1 MCTLNET
8 RVEESILLLKILR
21 RIPCERWISTSEIA
35 HELDESGL
43 HIAPRRL
50 QRILKRI
57 TSTDEFSVQCDIR
70 SKPYGYR
77 RLKTQSDL
85 AETHLRPE
93 DALVLRLSEERLKYL
108 LPSPVMA
115 SLRPLFDKAREI
127 MKEEPAKA
135 PSAAWLK
142 KVTVVPATV
151 PVMPPRILL
160 RIFTV
165 VSQALWNN
173 TKIVLR
179 YKNSNGGVVNG
190 TVSPLGIV
198 QQEER
203 IYLVCIFDGYT
214 DIRHLAL
221 HRIDTAKETT
231 FPVQRPKDFSLD
243 AYVASRHFNFSNGRK
258 VRLSFES
265 DNAYLKQYLTETPFN
280 SSQKMHD
287 GEKGHFALEVVL
299 DDTTLIDAWIAAWGS
314 ECFQNLKK
322 TDLAKS

>member
-8 RVEESILLLKILR
+8 RVDESILLLKILR

-93 DALVLRLSEERLKYL
+93 DALVLRLSEERLRYL

-142 KVTVVPATV
+142 KSDRGSGDRSGDAAAY
-151 PVMPPRILL
+151 
-160 RIFTV
+160 F
-165 VSQALWNN
+165 AA
-173 TKIVLR
+173 
-179 YKNSNGGVVNG
+179 
-190 TVSPLGIV
+190 
-198 QQEER
+198 
-203 IYLVCIFDGYT
+203 
-214 DIRHLAL
+214 HLY
-221 HRIDTAKETT
+221 RCK
-231 FPVQRPKDFSLD
+231 PS
-243 AYVASRHFNFSNGRK
+243 
-258 VRLSFES
+258 
-265 DNAYLKQYLTETPFN
+265 
-280 SSQKMHD
+280 
-287 GEKGHFALEVVL
+287 ALEQYENSASL
-299 DDTTLIDAWIAAWGS
+299 
-314 ECFQNLKK
+314 
-322 TDLAKS
+322 

>member
-8 RVEESILLLKILR
+8 RVDESILLLKILR

-142 KVTVVPATV
+142 K
-151 PVMPPRILL
+151 
-160 RIFTV
+160 
-165 VSQALWNN
+165 
-173 TKIVLR
+173 
-179 YKNSNGGVVNG
+179 
-190 TVSPLGIV
+190 
-198 QQEER
+198 
-203 IYLVCIFDGYT
+203 
-214 DIRHLAL
+214 
-221 HRIDTAKETT
+221 
-231 FPVQRPKDFSLD
+231 
-243 AYVASRHFNFSNGRK
+243 
-258 VRLSFES
+258 
-265 DNAYLKQYLTETPFN
+265 
-280 SSQKMHD
+280 
-287 GEKGHFALEVVL
+287 
-299 DDTTLIDAWIAAWGS
+299 
-314 ECFQNLKK
+314 
-322 TDLAKS
+322 